1 MRIRILLVFAGML
14 PLLLVNAQ
22 NARSYNG
29 QGNNLLH
36 TDWGATHTP
45 VVNIT
50 NISFADGI
58 SEPSGMDRPSP
69 RIISNALFR
78 QDSLLPDVMHL
89 SDFCWVFGQFI
100 DHDITLTENNGFEP
114 LMIPVPAGDPW
125 FDPFNTGQM
134 VIPTS
139 RNIFMPGTGTDVD
152 NPRRFPN
159 QITAFLD
166 GSAVY
171 GVDQARANW
180 LRTFSGGKMKTS
192 AGNLLPY
199 NTITGEYD
207 SDIDPNAPH
216 MADDVGFFPKLFVAG
231 DIRANENPLLL
242 AFHTLFV
249 REHNRIASELRLLH
263 PNWRDE
269 QLFQGARKRV
279 GAILQAIVYEEWLPT
294 MGITLPPYG
303 GYDSG
308 VNPGIFNVFG
318 AATFRMG
325 HTLLNGTLLRVD
337 NNGETL
343 AAGNLALRDAFFNPD
358 AIEDAG
364 GIEPY
369 FKGMGI
375 QVQQSFDAKVIDDVR
390 NFLFGPPGSGG
401 LDLASINIMRGRER
415 GLPDYNTVRENFG
428 LPRVTS
434 FDEINPN
441 QDIMNVLD
449 SLYGSVDNID
459 AWVGMLAEE
468 RMDNALFGELVM
480 KIMEEQ
486 FRVIR
491 DGDRYY
497 YENDPTLTPIEKYDI
512 KHTRL
517 YHVLMR
523 NTNLSIMQPKVFE
536 AMPHE
541 EICTATEPIADL
553 NGTIQREDGTML
565 SDVEVEVV
573 DVTATTHVGSSVDGD
588 YTVADLATCEDY
600 QVSANKDGVAVAGVS
615 TLDLVL
621 ISKHILNV
629 QYLDSPYKVLAADVN
644 NSNSV
649 TTLDLVGIRKLV
661 LRVAGD
667 LPNGKVWG
675 FVPANLSF
683 SDTRNPFIDYNPS
696 AEINKFSGNE
706 PFDFIAFKYGD
717 VNNDAPVNVNQITN
731 RDLATTYLTIDDV
744 AVAKGAVVEI
754 PVFAD
759 MVELSGLQFTLH
771 HTNDFEILDLLP
783 GSLVGL
789 NNSNYH
795 INDSRGTMTFSWNGA
810 MKVQDAPLFTLV
822 ARAKEASKLA
832 SGIEISGAVTEAIA
846 FDPDLQSFNLELNIN
861 TDNNID
867 ATTFEMWQNQPNPF
881 SSETLLGFKVP
892 ETSIATLL
900 VFDLNGKL
908 VHTDKMQAMEGSNFF
923 RLNGNQL
930 PANGIYTY
938 SITTAFGNGV
948 NKLIKY

>member
-22 NARSYNG
+22 NARSYDG
-29 QGNNLLH
+29 KGNNLLH
-36 TDWGATHTP
+36 TDWGSAHTP
-45 VVNIT
+45 VVNMTEIG
-50 NISFADGI
+50 FADGI
-58 SEPSGMDRPSP
+58 SEPGGMDRPSP
-69 RIISNALFR
+69 RVISNALFR

-100 DHDITLTENNGFEP
+100 DHDLTLTENNGVEP

-125 FDPFNTGQM
+125 FDPLNTGQM
-134 VIPTS
+134 VIPTT
-139 RNIFMPGTGTDVD
+139 RNVFVAGTGTDID

-159 QITAFLD
+159 GITAFLD
-166 GSAVY
+166 ASAVY
-171 GVDQARANW
+171 GVDEARANW
-180 LRTFSGGKMKTS
+180 LRTFRDGKMKTS

-207 SDIDPNAPH
+207 SDIDPNAPF
-216 MADDVGFFPKLFVAG
+216 MGDDVGFFPKLFVAG

-249 REHNRIASELRLLH
+249 REHNRIAGELRLLH

-279 GAILQAIVYEEWLPT
+279 GAVLQAIVYEEWLPT
-294 MGITLPPYG
+294 MGINLPPYG

-308 VNPGIFNVFG
+308 VDPSIFNVF
-318 AATFRMG
+318 AAAAFRMG
-325 HTLLNGTLLRVD
+325 HTLLNGNLLRVD
-337 NNGETL
+337 NNGETIPE
-343 AAGNLALRDAFFNPD
+343 GNLALRDAFFNPD
-358 AIEDAG
+358 ALEDAG

-401 LDLASINIMRGRER
+401 LDLASLNIMRGRER

-428 LPRVTS
+428 LPRVSS
-434 FDEINPN
+434 FDEINSN

-449 SLYGSVDNID
+449 SLYGSVDNVD

-468 RMDNALFGELVM
+468 RMNNALFGQLVM

-497 YENDPTLTPIEKYDI
+497 YENDPTLSPIEKYDI

-523 NTNLSIMQPKVFE
+523 NTDLSIMQPKVFE

-541 EICTATEPIADL
+541 EICTASEPIADL
-553 NGTIQREDGTML
+553 SGTIQREDGSMI
-565 SDVEVEVV
+565 SDVNVEVV
-573 DVTATTHVGSSVDGD
+573 NNALDVFTGVSVDGD
-588 YTVADLATCEDY
+588 YAVADLATCEDY
-600 QVSANKDGVAVAGVS
+600 QVSAEKDGVAVAGVS

-629 QYLDSPYKVLAADVN
+629 QSLDSPYKILAADVN

-649 TTLDLVGIRKLV
+649 TTLDLVGIRKLI

-675 FVPANLSF
+675 FVPANLEF
-683 SDTRNPFIDYNPS
+683 SDPNNPFADFNASSTIS
-696 AEINKFSGNE
+696 KFSGNE
-706 PFDFIAFKYGD
+706 AFDFIAYKFGD
-717 VNNDAPVNVNQITN
+717 VNNDAPVNANQLNN
-731 RDLATTYLTIDDV
+731 RDLAITYLNVDDQTV
-744 AVAKGAVVEI
+744 EESEIVEI
-754 PVFAD
+754 PVYGNLENVA
-759 MVELSGLQFTLH
+759 GLQFTLH
-771 HTNDFEILDLLP
+771 FNNNLEIL
-783 GSLVGL
+783 GL
-789 NNSNYH
+789 QSGRLTELDANNYH
-795 INDSRGTMTFSWNGA
+795 IDGAQGTMTFSWNGT
-810 MKVQDAPLFTLV
+810 MKAEGSSLFTII
-822 ARAKEASKLA
+822 AKAGKTTSIAGSLEM
-832 SGIEISGAVTEAIA
+832 SGAVTEALA
-846 FDPDLQSFNLELNIN
+846 FDGDLNTTQIGLNIQSDD
-861 TDNNID
+861 TR
-867 ATTFEMWQNQPNPF
+867 AVAFELWQNQPNPF
-881 SSETLLGFKVP
+881 SAETLVGFKVP
-892 ETSIATLL
+892 GATLATL
-900 VFDLNGKL
+900 MVFDLNGKL
-908 VHTDKMQAMEGSNFF
+908 VYTDKLQATEGSNFF
-923 RLNGNQL
+923 RLNGSQL
-930 PANGIYTY
+930 PGNGIYTY
-938 SITTAFGNGV
+938 SITTEFGNGV
-948 NKLIKY
+948 KKLVKY